1 MDIMSGEPAEA
12 ETVDI
17 YDDVNEL
24 GLPISIRV
32 VSMAMVGGLLGT
44 ILMLPVL
51 VGVPQ
56 ALGLFLTEPI
66 TRFAGFAAFFGIEP
80 TAMLGM
86 IVFGVGGTFVLP
98 LIFLVVGSFLPPREP
113 RYLRGVTFATFFWTG
128 FAPAFWPGTG
138 ALAVGIFL
146 IVSLVGHWVYGAT
159 LGYVLDRTTG
169 IPQHEV

>member
-1 MDIMSGEPAEA
+1 MSGEPAEA
-12 ETVDI
+12 DTVAI
-17 YDDVNEL
+17 ESGTISEL
-24 GLPISIRV
+24 GLPISARV
-32 VSMAMVGGLLGT
+32 VLMSMAGGLLGT
-44 ILMLPVL
+44 VLMLPVL
-51 VGVPQ
+51 VGIPQ

-80 TAMLGM
+80 TPMLGM
-86 IVFGVGGTFVLP
+86 VVFGVGGTFVLP

-113 RYLRGVTFATFFWTG
+113 RYLRGVTFAAFFWTG

-146 IVSLVGHWVYGAT
+146 VVSLLGHCVYGAT
-159 LGYVLDRTTG
+159 LGFVLDRTTG

>member
-1 MDIMSGEPAEA
+1 MSSEPAEA
-12 ETVDI
+12 DSVTV

-32 VSMAMVGGLLGT
+32 VAASMAGGLVGT

-56 ALGLFLTEPI
+56 ALGLFLTEPV

-80 TAMLGM
+80 TATLG
-86 IVFGVGGTFVLP
+86 IAVFGIGGTVVLP

-113 RYLRGVTFATFFWTG
+113 RYVRGVTFALFFWTG
-128 FAPAFWPGTG
+128 FAPAFWPGRGLVVT
-138 ALAVGIFL
+138 AMFVFFSLLA
-146 IVSLVGHWVYGAT
+146 HCVYGAT